1 VPPLPVISGD
11 EFVKAA
17 ARLGYA
23 VERQRGSHMML
34 RCPGRKPLTVP
45 RHDELDRKTLR
56 GLIRDAGVSVEEF
69 IELLK

>member
-1 VPPLPVISGD
+1 MPPLPVVSGD
-11 EFVKAA
+11 EFTKAA
-17 ARLGYA
+17 ARLGYSI
-23 VERQRGSHMML
+23 ERTRGSHMML
-34 RCPGRKPLTVP
+34 RCAGRKPLTVP